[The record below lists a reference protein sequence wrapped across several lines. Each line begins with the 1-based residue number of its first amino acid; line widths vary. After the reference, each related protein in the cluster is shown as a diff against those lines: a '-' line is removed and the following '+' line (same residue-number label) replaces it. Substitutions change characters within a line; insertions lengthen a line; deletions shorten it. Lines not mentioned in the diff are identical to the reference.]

1 MASPLNG
8 NKVLDLDGLSHL
20 VDTYIKNVK
29 AINDGTHL
37 GNALSLTNTH
47 GDVTSNLSLSVDYLS
62 GMATLTAT
70 GDNLSNPAYW
80 KFQATQGDNWVA
92 STAYVDGKTWDAS
105 DLVSGTLSTARL
117 PTVPV
122 SKGGTGNTFFTANRV
137 LTTGTTATGALV
149 PSTITTTELGYL
161 DGVTSN
167 IQDQI
172 DDVLGTP
179 SSYATTA
186 YINTIYVNKLNT
198 TTSKPYIYSSETNV
212 TSSLNTLSSG
222 SHYMILSNGFMIEW
236 GRTYF
241 AGGSSPRNVNINMSR
256 QMYRMDMMLVSE
268 SMGNSSGTAG
278 GSSGTQYF
286 DLLKGP
292 YIGNTGSNY
301 VTGVTIRIGVQEDI
315 YVSWIA
321 LGRGQ

>member
-1 MASPLNG
+1 MALNG
-8 NKVLDLDGLSHL
+8 NKALDLDGLTHL

-29 AINDGTHL
+29 VQDNGTHL
-37 GNALSLTNTH
+37 GDTLYLTRTSGGATSDLSFT
-47 GDVTSNLSLSVDYLS
+47 VDFLS
-62 GMATLTAT
+62 GITMMTVT
-70 GDNLSNPAYW
+70 GDSLSNPVKW
-80 KFQATQGDNWVA
+80 NFQATQGENWVA
-92 STAYVDGKTWDAS
+92 STAYVDAKTWDAS
-105 DLVSGTLSTARL
+105 DITSGTLSTDRL

-137 LTTGTTATGALV
+137 LTTGPSATGALV

-179 SSYATTA
+179 LSYATTA

-236 GRTYF
+236 GRTHF

-256 QMYRMDMMLVSE
+256 QMNRMDMMVVSE

-301 VTGVTIRIGVQEDI
+301 VTGVTIRIGVTEDI